1 MRHAHWKRT
10 SGLGV
15 VLLCALA
22 LLVGTTPVAG
32 APGEN
37 LDLGLCARD
46 GNTFTLDI
54 DNSYFPLPVGQQW
67 VYSGQEQGT
76 TIGLQVTVLD
86 ETERL
91 YTGQRKLDTRVVEEL
106 EWEDAN
112 GDGVVDADEDLIE
125 ISLNYFAQA
134 DDGTVCY
141 FGEDVDIYEDGE
153 VVSHEGAWRADA
165 EGNAP
170 GIFMPATPELGM
182 TYQQEVAPG
191 IAMDEATIIRVGR
204 TVTVPA
210 GTFTQTI
217 TVRDFNPLD
226 GSRGTK
232 VYAPGVGLI
241 DDDGLELLSY

>member
-1 MRHAHWKRT
+1 MRRAHWKRALDA
-10 SGLGV
+10 GI
-15 VLLCALA
+15 VLLCAIA
-22 LLVGTTPVAG
+22 LLVGATPVTA
-32 APGEN
+32 AQGEN
-37 LDLGLCARD
+37 LDLSLCARD

-54 DNSYFPLPVGQQW
+54 DNSYFRLTVGQQW

-76 TIGLQVTVLD
+76 TIGLKITVLD
-86 ETERL
+86 DTETL
-91 YTGQRKLDTRVVEEL
+91 YAGQRKLDTRVVEEL

-112 GDGVVDADEDLIE
+112 GDGVVDADEELIE
-125 ISLNYFAQA
+125 ISRNYYAQTQ
-134 DDGTVCY
+134 DGTVCY
-141 FGEDVDIYEDGE
+141 FGEDVDIYENGV

-165 EGNAP
+165 AGNAS
-170 GIFMPATPELGM
+170 GIFMSAAPQQGM

-191 IAMDEATIIRVGR
+191 IAMDEATITKVGR

-232 VYAPGVGLI
+232 SYAAGVGLI
-241 DDDGLELLSY
+241 TDAGLELISY

>member
-1 MRHAHWKRT
+1 MTHTHWKRT
-10 SGLGV
+10 SRVGV
-15 VLLCALA
+15 VLLCAIA
-22 LLVGTTPVAG
+22 FLVGATPAAA

-37 LDLGLCARD
+37 LDLSLCARD
-46 GNTFTLDI
+46 GNTFTLSI
-54 DNSYFPLPVGQQW
+54 DNTYFPLTVGQQW

-76 TIGLQVTVLD
+76 TLGLQITVLD
-86 ETERL
+86 DTETL

-112 GDGVVDADEDLIE
+112 GDGVVDADEELIE
-125 ISLNYFAQA
+125 ISRNFFAQA

-141 FGEDVDIYEDGE
+141 FGEDVDIYENGV

-165 EGNAP
+165 VGNAP
-170 GIFMPATPELGM
+170 GIFMPAAPQRGM

-191 IAMDEATIIRVGR
+191 IAMDEATVTRVGR

-226 GSRGTK
+226 GSKGTK
-232 VYAPGVGLI
+232 NYAAGVGLI
-241 DDDGLELLSY
+241 TDAGLELISY